1 MPTPRPLLLFG
12 QRGEFMLESEA
23 VFRYH
28 TPHEGGEASNST
40 LCTLYPW
47 TNTLKF
53 IILLEMKIIEP
64 LPR

>member
-1 MPTPRPLLLFG
+1 
-12 QRGEFMLESEA
+12 MLESEA